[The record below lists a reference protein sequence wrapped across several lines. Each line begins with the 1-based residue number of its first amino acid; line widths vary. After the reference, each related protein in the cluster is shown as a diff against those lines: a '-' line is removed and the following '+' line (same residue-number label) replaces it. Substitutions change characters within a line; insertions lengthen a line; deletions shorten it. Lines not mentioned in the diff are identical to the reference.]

1 MALLR
6 RLQVPR
12 HAFTLIGLLLALL
25 CPAREAIAQG
35 NAKTV
40 LVLYDGGR
48 EFSSI
53 QLMDRGIDD
62 TLRDALGD
70 RVTIFRE
77 YMDLTRISAP
87 NYAGLLRAFYRSK
100 YASNTPDVIIAVR
113 GRPLDFLLM
122 EGDRLFPGTPI
133 VSAGM
138 APQQLGA
145 RALPPDVTGT
155 TLNVA
160 YGPTLMLA
168 RTLQPEINHV
178 VVVTGASPN
187 DRALEALV
195 RDELKVHGGALTFTY
210 ISGLSVEETIQR
222 VSHLPAETALLFVS
236 FAQDGQGRS
245 FLPTDAVRLI
255 AGAANVPTYVNSED
269 VVDAGA
275 VGGSLM
281 SFTALGKDAAV
292 AALQILNGARA
303 SAMPFTESSART
315 ITVDARELERWS
327 IPTTRVP
334 AGSVVLNQTPT
345 VWEAYRWRI
354 MAGIIVLVLQSGLIA
369 TLLVQRRR
377 RRIAEAGLRSS
388 EERRH
393 TAVLDERNRIARDM
407 HDTLAQG
414 FTGVIVQLQAA
425 EHARAHGSAT
435 DVASH
440 IARASELARQSLGE
454 TRRSIRALRPAVLET
469 GSLCAALEGLL
480 TQVTANTTLRA
491 TFTTRGEPRAAA
503 RVTEENLLR
512 IQQEMLTNTLKHS
525 AATAVSSTLS
535 FDADGLRLDVQDD
548 GRGFDPRTRHDGL
561 GLLGI
566 RERVHHLGGQLS
578 IDTHLGG
585 GTRMSVLLPYDQ
597 PPSSLEP
604 VLADGEQ

>member
-1 MALLR
+1 MTVAAKAT
-6 RLQVPR
+6 VPR
-12 HAFTLIGLLLALL
+12 HPFTLIGVLLALL
-25 CPAREAIAQG
+25 CPAPHAIAQG
-35 NAKTV
+35 STKTV

-53 QLMDRGIDD
+53 QLMDRGIDA
-62 TLRDALGD
+62 TLREALGD

-87 NYAGLLRAFYRSK
+87 NYAGLLRVFYRSK

-113 GRPLDFLLM
+113 GRPLEFLLV
-122 EGDRLFPGTPI
+122 EGDRMFPDTPI

-138 APQQLGA
+138 APQQL
-145 RALPPDVTGT
+145 RAYAPPPDVTGT
-155 TLNVA
+155 TFNVE
-160 YGPTLMLA
+160 YWPTLMLA
-168 RTLQPEINHV
+168 RTLQPEIDHV
-178 VVVTGASPN
+178 AVVTGASAN

-195 RDELKVHGGALTFTY
+195 RDELMRHGGALTVTY
-210 ISGLSVEETIQR
+210 LSGLSVEDTVQR
-222 VSHLPAETALLFVS
+222 VSRLPSRTVLLFVS
-236 FAQDGQGRS
+236 FAQDSQGRS

-255 AGAANVPTYVNSED
+255 ARAASVPTYVNSED
-269 VVDAGA
+269 VSDAGA

-281 SFTALGKDAAV
+281 SFTALGKNAAIE
-292 AALQILNGARA
+292 ALRILNGGPA
-303 SAMPFTESSART
+303 SAMPFTESSARA
-315 ITVDARELERWS
+315 ITVDAREMERWS
-327 IPTTRVP
+327 IPITHVP
-334 AGSVVLNQTPT
+334 AGSVVLNRTPT

-354 MAGIIVLVLQSGLIA
+354 VAGMILLVLQSALIA

-377 RRIAEAGLRSS
+377 RHTAEAGLRAS
-388 EERRH
+388 EARRH
-393 TAVLDERNRIARDM
+393 TAVLDERNRMARDM

-425 EHARAHGSAT
+425 EQARAHGSVSDMEA
-435 DVASH
+435 H

-454 TRRSIRALRPAVLET
+454 ARRSIRALRPEALET

-480 TQVTANTTLRA
+480 KQVTANTKLRA
-491 TFTTRGEPRAAA
+491 TFSTHGQPRAAA
-503 RVTEENLLR
+503 RVMEENLLR

-525 AATAVSSTLS
+525 RATAVNASLS
-535 FDADGLRLDVQDD
+535 FDVDGLRLDVQDD
-548 GRGFDPRTRHDGL
+548 GEGFDPRTRHDGL

-566 RERVHHLGGQLS
+566 RERVHQLGGQLT
-578 IDTHLGG
+578 IDSHLGG

-604 VLADGEQ
+604 VVR

>member
-1 MALLR
+1 MPGAKVAVRTTTL
-6 RLQVPR
+6 
-12 HAFTLIGLLLALL
+12 TLIGVLLALG
-25 CPAREAIAQG
+25 CPARDALAQS
-35 NAKTV
+35 NLKTV

-53 QLMDRGIDD
+53 QLTDRGIDA

-87 NYAGLLRAFYRSK
+87 DYADLLRAFYRSK

-113 GRPLDFLLM
+113 GRPLDFLLTD
-122 EGDRLFPGTPI
+122 GDELFPGTPI

-138 APQQLGA
+138 ATEQLRA
-145 RALPPDVTGT
+145 RALPAGVTGT
-155 TLNVA
+155 TLNVK
-160 YGPTLMLA
+160 YWPTLMLA
-168 RTLQPEINHV
+168 RTLQPEIDQV

-195 RDELKVHGGALTFTY
+195 RNELERHSDTLTFTY
-210 ISGLSVEETIQR
+210 LSGLSVDDTVQR
-222 VSHLPAETALLFVS
+222 VSQLPARTVLLFVS
-236 FAQDGQGRS
+236 FAQDGRGRS

-255 AGAANVPTYVNSED
+255 ARAANVPTYVNSED
-269 VVDAGA
+269 VLDAGA

-292 AALQILNGARA
+292 AALRVLNGGSE
-303 SAMPFTESSART
+303 SAMPFTESSARAV
-315 ITVDARELERWS
+315 TVDVRELERWS
-327 IPTTRVP
+327 IPITHVP
-334 AGSVVLNQTPT
+334 AGSVVLNRAPT

-354 MAGIIVLVLQSGLIA
+354 VAGIILLVSQSALIA

-377 RRIAEAGLRSS
+377 RRTAEAGLLSS
-388 EERRH
+388 EARRH
-393 TAVLDERNRIARDM
+393 TAVLDERNRMARDM

-425 EHARAHGSAT
+425 ELARAHGSST
-435 DVASH
+435 DMESH
-440 IARASELARQSLGE
+440 ITRASELARQSLGE
-454 TRRSIRALRPAVLET
+454 ARRSIRALRPAALESGT
-469 GSLCAALEGLL
+469 LCAALEGMLK
-480 TQVTANTTLRA
+480 QVTADTALRA
-491 TFTTRGEPRAAA
+491 TFTTRGEPRGAA
-503 RVTEENLLR
+503 RVSEENLLR
-512 IQQEMLTNTLKHS
+512 IQQEMLTNSIKHS
-525 AATAVSSTLS
+525 GATAVSATLS
-535 FDADGLRLDVQDD
+535 FDAEGLRLDVQDD

-566 RERVHHLGGQLS
+566 RERVHQLGGQLS

-585 GTRMSVLLPYDQ
+585 GTTMSVLLPYDP

-604 VLADGEQ
+604 VGR

>member
-1 MALLR
+1 MAAAAKVA
-6 RLQVPR
+6 VPR
-12 HAFTLIGLLLALL
+12 HALTLIGVLLALF
-25 CPAREAIAQG
+25 CPATDGFAQG
-35 NAKTV
+35 NVKTV

-53 QLMDRGIDD
+53 QLLDRGIES

-87 NYAGLLRAFYRSK
+87 NYAGLLRAFYRAK
-100 YASNTPDVIIAVR
+100 YASNKPDVVIAVR
-113 GRPLDFLLM
+113 GRPLEFLLM
-122 EGDRLFPGTPI
+122 DGDRLFPGTPI

-138 APQQLGA
+138 APQQLRA
-145 RALPPDVTGT
+145 RELPPDVTGA
-155 TLNVA
+155 TLNVE
-160 YGPTLMLA
+160 YWPTLVLA
-168 RTLQPEINHV
+168 RTLQPEIDHV
-178 VVVTGASPN
+178 AVVTGASAN

-195 RDELKVHGGALTFTY
+195 RDEFTRHPSTLTVTY
-210 ISGLSVEETIQR
+210 LSGLSVEDTVRR
-222 VSHLPAETALLFVS
+222 VSQLPPRTVLLFVS
-236 FAQDGQGRS
+236 FAQDSQGRS

-255 AGAANVPTYVNSED
+255 ARSANVPTFVNSED
-269 VVDAGA
+269 VLDGGA

-281 SFTALGKDAAV
+281 SFTALGKDTAA
-292 AALQILNGARA
+292 AALRILNGGA
-303 SAMPFTESSART
+303 SATPFTESSARA

-327 IPTTRVP
+327 IPVMRVP

-354 MAGIIVLVLQSGLIA
+354 VAGIILLVLQSGLIA

-377 RRIAEAGLRSS
+377 RRTAEAGLRSS

-393 TAVLDERNRIARDM
+393 AAVLDERNRMARDM

-425 EHARAHGSAT
+425 EQARAHGSAT
-435 DVASH
+435 DMEAH
-440 IARASELARQSLGE
+440 IARASELARRSLGE
-454 TRRSIRALRPAVLET
+454 ARRSIRALRPEALES
-469 GSLCAALEGLL
+469 GSLCAALESLL
-480 TQVTANTTLRA
+480 KQVTANTTLRA

-503 RVTEENLLR
+503 RATEENLLR
-512 IQQEMLTNTLKHS
+512 IQQEMLTNSLKHS
-525 AATAVSSTLS
+525 GATAVSATLS
-535 FDADGLRLDVQDD
+535 FDAEGLRLDVQDD
-548 GRGFDPRTRHDGL
+548 GKGFDPRARHDGL

-566 RERVHHLGGQLS
+566 RERVHQLGGQLS

-597 PPSSLEP
+597 PSSSLEP
-604 VLADGEQ
+604 VAH

>member
-1 MALLR
+1 MAVAAKVA
-6 RLQVPR
+6 VPR
-12 HAFTLIGLLLALL
+12 HALTLIGVLLALF
-25 CPAREAIAQG
+25 CPARDAIAQG

-53 QLMDRGIDD
+53 QLLDRGIDS

-100 YASNTPDVIIAVR
+100 YASNTPDVILAVR
-113 GRPLDFLLM
+113 GRPLEFLLM
-122 EGDRLFPGTPI
+122 DGEPLFPGTPI

-138 APQQLGA
+138 APQQLRA
-145 RALPPDVTGT
+145 RALPPEVTGT
-155 TLNVA
+155 TLNVE
-160 YGPTLMLA
+160 YWPTLMLA
-168 RTLQPEINHV
+168 RTLQPEIDHV
-178 VVVTGASPN
+178 AVVTGASPN

-195 RDELKVHGGALTFTY
+195 RDELMRHVGALTFTY
-210 ISGLSVEETIQR
+210 ISGLSVEDTIQR
-222 VSHLPAETALLFVS
+222 VSHLPSRTALLFVS
-236 FAQDGQGRS
+236 FAQDSQGRS

-255 AGAANVPTYVNSED
+255 ARAANVPTFVNSED
-269 VVDAGA
+269 VLDAGA

-281 SFTALGKDAAV
+281 SFTALGQDAAV
-292 AALQILNGARA
+292 AALRILNGDHA
-303 SAMPFTESSART
+303 SAMPFTDSSARA
-315 ITVDARELERWS
+315 ITVDAREMKRWS
-327 IPTTRVP
+327 IPITRVP
-334 AGSVVLNQTPT
+334 AGSIVLNQTPT
-345 VWEAYRWRI
+345 VWEVYRWRI
-354 MAGIIVLVLQSGLIA
+354 VAGIILLVLQSALIA

-377 RRIAEAGLRSS
+377 RRTAEAGLRSS
-388 EERRH
+388 EARRH
-393 TAVLDERNRIARDM
+393 TAVLDERNRMARDM

-425 EHARAHGSAT
+425 EHARAHGSVT
-435 DVASH
+435 DMESH
-440 IARASELARQSLGE
+440 LAHASELARQSLGE
-454 TRRSIRALRPAVLET
+454 TRRSIRALRPEALET
-469 GSLCAALEGLL
+469 GNLCAALEGLL
-480 TQVTANTTLRA
+480 KQVTANTKLRA

-512 IQQEMLTNTLKHS
+512 IQQEMLTNSLKHS
-525 AATAVSSTLS
+525 GATAVSATLS
-535 FDADGLRLDVQDD
+535 FDAEGLRLDVQDD

-566 RERVHHLGGQLS
+566 RERVHQLGGQLS

-585 GTRMSVLLPYDQ
+585 GTRMSVVLPYDQ
-597 PPSSLEP
+597 PTSSLEP
-604 VLADGEQ
+604 VAR

>member
-1 MALLR
+1 MLR
-6 RLQVPR
+6 P
-12 HAFTLIGLLLALL
+12 AFTLFGVLLALL
-25 CPAREAIAQG
+25 CPARDAIAQG
-35 NAKTV
+35 TTKTV

-53 QLMDRGIDD
+53 QLMDRGIDA

-113 GRPLDFLLM
+113 GRPLEFLLM
-122 EGDRLFPGTPI
+122 DGDQLFPSTPI

-138 APQQLGA
+138 APPQLRA

-160 YGPTLMLA
+160 YWPTLMLA
-168 RTLQPEINHV
+168 RTLQPEINQV

-195 RDELKVHGGALTFTY
+195 RDELTPYGGDLTFTY
-210 ISGLSVEETIQR
+210 ISGLSVEDTVQQ
-222 VSHLPAETALLFVS
+222 VSHLPSRTALLFVS

-245 FLPTDAVRLI
+245 FLPTDAVRLV
-255 AGAANVPTYVNSED
+255 ARAANAPTYVNSED

-303 SAMPFTESSART
+303 SAMPFTESNARAL
-315 ITVDARELERWS
+315 TVDAREMERWS
-327 IPTTRVP
+327 IPITRVP

-354 MAGIIVLVLQSGLIA
+354 AAGIILLVLQSALIA

-377 RRIAEAGLRSS
+377 RRTAEAGLRSS

-393 TAVLDERNRIARDM
+393 TAVLDERNRMARDM

-425 EHARAHGSAT
+425 EHARAHGSPT
-435 DVASH
+435 DMESH

-454 TRRSIRALRPAVLET
+454 TRRSIRALRPAALET
-469 GSLCAALEGLL
+469 GDLCAALERML
-480 TQVTANTTLRA
+480 TQVTANTKLRA

-512 IQQEMLTNTLKHS
+512 IQQEMLTNSLRHS
-525 AATAVSSTLS
+525 GASAVSATLS
-535 FDADGLRLDVQDD
+535 FDAEGLRLEVQDD
-548 GRGFDPRTRHDGL
+548 GRGFDPRTRHEGL

-566 RERVHHLGGQLS
+566 RERVHQLGGQLS
-578 IDTHLGG
+578 IDTHIGG
-585 GTRMSVLLPYDQ
+585 GTRMLVIVPYDQ

-604 VLADGEQ
+604 VAP